1 MKNNN
6 SKVYLL
12 AIKRG
17 NNDYLPLEW
26 NLTKFYH
33 NENLYTLEGIDSF
46 TKNVTKKELLQ
57 EVLKLNMIDS
67 NERYVD
73 FAIIYPVNNKFNE
86 LKEGCIFKDD
96 YEILDENTI
105 ISYIIA
111 NRNNKSI
118 LNKITNLCKGKTED
132 SKVEEF
138 KYLLK
143 NLDLFITA
151 SPEKTFISL
160 QKFKTVNYENRRSIL
175 IKLSKRVIIPEL
187 KKEYN

>member
-1 MKNNN
+1 MKNNDP
-6 SKVYLL
+6 KVYLL

-26 NLTKFYH
+26 HLTKFYR

-57 EVLKLNMIDS
+57 EVLKLNMIDI
-67 NERYVD
+67 NERFVD

-96 YEILDENTI
+96 HEILDENTI

-111 NRNNKSI
+111 NKSNKSI

-132 SKVEEF
+132 YKVEEF

-151 SPEKTFISL
+151 SPEKTVKSL

-187 KKEYN
+187 NKEFN